1 MCCKVPFRLC
11 TFAESKK
18 RYTNSS
24 QIKGDFKIK
33 AMKTNLN
40 PRAVL
45 MFLLLSSA
53 TYQVQAAITSD
64 EKVVKAARF
73 ENTWIPS
80 IQLKEV
86 EISASR
92 TESSIVE
99 ATPYKG
105 SLIPSIQMNEVTI
118 KASGIYDDSDLQ
130 KIGFVEPTRAPY
142 LTEVVLYN
150 GEYIPLIQL
159 QEVRVEGLAMET
171 PVKTQEI
178 NSQEKVKEGFLQVN
192 ARQTFNVLIDFII
205 TKSMEMVRHFVPTGS
220 GK

>member
-1 MCCKVPFRLC
+1 
-11 TFAESKK
+11 
-18 RYTNSS
+18 
-24 QIKGDFKIK
+24 
-33 AMKTNLN
+33 MKTTLN
-40 PRAVL
+40 PRAVF

-92 TESSIVE
+92 SESTIVE
-99 ATPYKG
+99 ATSYEG

-118 KASGIYDDSDLQ
+118 KASGIYNDNDIQ
-130 KIGFVEPTRAPY
+130 KVGFVEPSRAQY

-159 QEVRVEGLAMET
+159 QEVNVDAT
-171 PVKTQEI
+171 AINTSVTTQDV
-178 NSQEKVKEGFLQVN
+178 NSPEKAKEGMLQVN

-205 TKSMEMVRHFVPTGS
+205 TKSMKIVRHFVPISS
-220 GK
+220 GE